1 MKRRRLAGQ
10 WQGWLYVAPALLF
23 VGVFFASS
31 PVLDYD
37 GARASAATGYYP
49 PIFHGLLEGGVAWA
63 PGAYEILFPS
73 LAHSEADIERTVEA
87 AGEAAGH

>member
-1 MKRRRLAGQ
+1 
-10 WQGWLYVAPALLF
+10 VAVQVPVVGPL

-31 PVLDYD
+31 AVVDYD

-49 PIFHGLLEGGVAWA
+49 PTFHGLLDGGVAWA

-73 LAHSEADIERTVEA
+73 LAHREADIERTVQV
-87 AGEAAGH
+87 AGEAAATIAAGVTSLA